1 MAVNPTSGV
10 PSGRINLTQPI
21 GARGLPLTFVLS
33 DSKDDT
39 FTGDTTGFGITD
51 QDLWLSTAS
60 GSGTLVNPAPK
71 TPRAAVVS
79 IPSPLPPDWRPGE
92 ASKTYTGRF
101 QGITLNTA
109 AGVVNAEMGSLEFG
123 QAVQDLSDAEHG
135 VFPPSP
141 TSTRTLKNSYPYATW
156 TQTDV
161 GRYVQHPTR
170 EYSSARPGNHTWQQD
185 RDGVGRFVF
194 AGDYS
199 CGQIRDQ
206 VVMAGGDGRW
216 AGGKVSGVVH
226 YSKVDLPSNGLG
238 SSFGDGHN
246 SAYLSVLGSSAIN
259 VFGSNNGI
267 DQGDSA
273 TMDGH
278 WALNLGVRQRV
289 LASGVTLSAPD
300 GCPHQAY
307 STAKDLLGSATI
319 QHLFVQ
325 DSFNAGGT
333 PDPANRGI
341 SYIGRTQ
348 YGNHVVA
355 DTCGLVGYEGVFT
368 ATAFFSIAKDADPD
382 GATTGQV
389 SKTDQLTFAGLNI
402 EVHSGRSLRRN
413 GEYSIVDSQ
422 TQTPYY
428 RYGTDGLHTQPMM
441 AALKTRSD
449 RQDSVFVTT
458 EEANLTT
465 FSVLRTQTATAGNGQ
480 PAPTVGG
487 TWPVNGLSGITNGK
501 ADAILGEDATGGQ
514 DWNKTT
520 TLSSAF
526 LSEKIPTRVRI
537 VPSIIGYEDV
547 IIPPGPSKLARY
559 PTATPLTFKKP
570 IVDYHVLLSVAPRT
584 NQVVKSNLDA
594 TVGTEENGDPTVRN
608 NPNPKRLHTDA
619 DFSETGA
626 VIYHAVFRINPDT
639 LEQVWFE
646 PSEAPAT
653 AHAPDGECITSVMPR
668 HTPIDEN
675 SRCDMGWGLHQ
686 VTPFRPL
693 ASRDFEKVPRL
704 CGAIEPGGFYQR
716 GGVSHLFDAAAYGGE
731 LFVAADTLVS
741 SDLGVAGIKDGQA
754 HFGKVWGHGQ
764 IWPNGTATAAMPP
777 GQELLVFRYTPHTDP
792 YHPNNK
798 QTTKT
803 DNPLHNA
810 LSTAYAGY
818 VQGDTAFNTALRT
831 GFTITDQQ
839 LLNWGGWNIHDWV
852 MPQIELMRYLGRE
865 DKGLT
870 TFPNQQHPTL
880 HCSSLRIFDD
890 GQMKMLAVQ
899 RDFIGAVDEFP
910 TSDVGYPPNPDIG
923 RTQCPPGYYASGGQC
938 IPISTAANDLPAG
951 VSLDPATGQ
960 AVPGSSPSPVQGS
973 DGETPTGD
981 PFGDYPSWSKM
992 IANTHARSVILLW
1005 NPIKAV
1011 AGKIARNY
1019 QPFEV
1024 RYEEIATGAGNRET
1038 LATQTWSD
1046 DKGWWSG
1053 ARIAWWYEESGQR
1066 AIPLTYGCYPESRAS
1081 HATLPQS
1088 LPFILASGDLAYG
1101 FPMIQPSISAAPSP
1115 NVKTTATDEWFNV
1128 RTEFLKKCRFIPTTY
1143 GLADFG
1149 AGSNPLQEFGWSG
1162 WSFPAGLYDPIGYGD
1177 GTQFFQD
1184 STTKA
1189 KWAEVGGV
1197 RDVPYS
1203 TAAYGFSY
1211 FQWDLSSVPANWE
1224 FQRYRISGIEYTLA
1238 GGIYPPYISSM
1249 DVALVLTNGFDAPEW
1264 ESLVEQPFN
1273 ATTNNRG
1280 TYADGTHLL
1289 IRPYSG
1295 TPPSAPD
1302 RLVFVDPTGVQPD
1315 HKVYPTD
1322 NANKSIGSMRG
1333 PLAGVSYHGPLHY
1346 GVSKTNHP
1354 YKVDKVWKQ
1363 VHAGV
1368 GYDLPLP
1375 LLVPGQVHVRARA
1388 GSSNSLDLEI
1398 ETPFH
1403 RTDRDALAGG
1413 ADLNSGFGVG
1423 VTDVPGGARS
1433 TLGQWYLRTN
1443 LWAGPSSNTPTVS
1456 TAGVFDFERIH
1467 GPSVSGDA
1475 LYNFWSDHPTEHF
1488 HAGAIPILPNTDYDL
1503 AMIETSRYVPASLK
1517 TVDRLSDLD
1526 ALAVSEQLLSSVDV
1540 HVAKSTK
1547 PMWDS
1552 GSIVTAQAL
1561 GTTDAKSSKAT
1572 PYRNE
1577 IASSLVWPTVV
1588 LASSTGN
1595 DVQGLG
1601 KGQRSVRTP
1610 DGTLHTFFL
1619 RRGALVGAS
1628 GSNDPFWTHYKKPL
1642 HGDLFWN
1649 KKSLRS
1655 MSPDTD
1661 TTYTGADQ
1669 CGPDLTNLGADA
1681 RVMGA
1686 AFASDSKG
1694 TIHAVIQV
1702 HADPSNTGTERSHR
1716 LYYHYAERKQVSAN
1730 PEPVY
1735 DWDWTIHTP
1744 IIIQQ
1749 ALNVSTPAAAG
1760 SAYDFRQPSLVC
1772 DSQDRLH
1779 LVCQQVWNDA
1789 STTSTTYN
1797 GYGVSRILYCI
1808 KQTDEDNFPDYTQT
1822 DSPAGK
1828 PNDERW
1834 SVVSYTMATIQHN
1847 ITEANN
1853 PNQSRHAVQN
1863 ADHPKICLRSDDVPI
1878 VFYRGASPNFMT
1890 AGRRQTAVY
1899 VNYGRAGAI
1908 HTQLGTPI
1916 NTGGFSFGNDAC
1928 HVVGLGPDSHNT
1940 GFPNN
1945 VWHYDAIIDERDRCV
1960 VVATLDD
1967 STTGGAP
1974 AQTYAPRHTYLTTF
1988 DAKVQPADQ
1997 YSTTNG
2003 LGITRTLL
2011 KAPVYDGTTETR
2023 YIDPKYRDVVLTTNG
2038 KGELHIILGFRL
2050 TGHDPNRVGAT
2061 FRDLDGLEES
2071 GIAPLNWPATPN
2083 TQTAAT
2089 AMYNGGYAE
2098 QSTVPDWPD
2107 GSPYNAPANYGVAQH
2122 FMHIWLPSIEYDQ
2135 EPTADDWVIRSM
2147 NIKWMSVPSLE
2158 YDATLGWQP
2167 IGSAQTGSGS
2177 EDFPHFAPQLRYQ
2190 RWHGF
2195 NAGELDL
2202 TWMTNEQS
2210 WMVNQHEG
2218 SRLFMPS
2225 VGGVSFQFGGT
2236 VGQGIPGYP
2245 NGA

>member
-1 MAVNPTSGV
+1 MTVNPTSGV
-10 PSGRINLTQPI
+10 PAGRINLTQPI
-21 GARGLPLTFVLS
+21 GSRGLPLTFVLS

-39 FTGDTTGFGITD
+39 FTGDTTGFASID
-51 QDLWLSTAS
+51 DDLWLSTAS
-60 GSGTLVNPAPK
+60 GSGTLLSPAPK
-71 TPRAAVVS
+71 TPRAAVVAS
-79 IPSPLPPDWRPGE
+79 IPTAFDYRAGE
-92 ASKTYTGRF
+92 ASRTYTGRF

-109 AGVVNAEMGSLEFG
+109 AGVLNAEYGSLEFG
-123 QAVQDLSDAEHG
+123 QAVQDLSNAEHTHTPG
-135 VFPPSP
+135 ALPD
-141 TSTRTLKNSYPYATW
+141 LINSYPFATW

-161 GRYVQHPTR
+161 GRYVSHPTR

-185 RDGVGRFVF
+185 RDGLGRFVF
-194 AGDYS
+194 AGDYA
-199 CGQIRDQ
+199 CGQIKDQ
-206 VVMAGGDGRW
+206 VALGFNQDGRW
-216 AGGKVSGVVH
+216 DGGKVSGVVH

-238 SSFGDGHN
+238 SSFGDGHD
-246 SAYLSVLGSSAIN
+246 SAYLTVLGASDIAFSSTH
-259 VFGSNNGI
+259 GI
-267 DQGDSA
+267 QEGDSPLPYIGG
-273 TMDGH
+273 GH

-289 LASGVTLSAPD
+289 LASGASLSSPD
-300 GCPHQAY
+300 GCPHQTY

-319 QHLFVQ
+319 QHLYVQ
-325 DSFNAGGT
+325 DSFNESGVNAG
-333 PDPANRGI
+333 NRGV

-348 YGNHVVA
+348 YGNHVVT
-355 DTCGLVGYEGVFT
+355 DSCGLVGFEGVFT
-368 ATAFFSIAKDADPD
+368 ATAFFSVAKDADPD
-382 GATTGQV
+382 GAGSGLV

-413 GEYSIVDSQ
+413 GEYNIVDLQSQ
-422 TQTPYY
+422 LPYY
-428 RYGTDGLHTQPMM
+428 RYGSDGLFTQPMM

-449 RQDSVFVTT
+449 RQDSVFITT

-465 FSVLRTQTATAGNGQ
+465 FSVLRTQEATISNGQ
-480 PAPTVGG
+480 PAPTEGG
-487 TWPVNGLSGITNGK
+487 TWLVNGLEGITNGK
-501 ADAILGEDATGGQ
+501 ADAILGETATGGQ
-514 DWNKTT
+514 DWNKTSSI
-520 TLSSAF
+520 SSAF

-537 VPSIIGYEDV
+537 VPSIVGYEDV
-547 IIPPGPSKLARY
+547 IVEPGTAKLAIY
-559 PTATPLTFKKP
+559 PTATALTFKKP
-570 IVDYHVLLSVAPRT
+570 IVDYHVLISVAPRT
-584 NQVVKSNLDA
+584 NQIVKSNLDA
-594 TVGTEENGDPTVRN
+594 TVGTEIDGDATQRN

-626 VIYHAVFRINPDT
+626 VIYHGIFRINPDT
-639 LEQVWFE
+639 LEQVWFD
-646 PSEAPAT
+646 PAEAPVT
-653 AHAPDGECITSVMPR
+653 AHVPDGECLTSVMPR
-668 HTPIDEN
+668 HTPIDGIE
-675 SRCDMGWGLHQ
+675 RCDMGWGLHQ

-693 ASRDFEKVPRL
+693 ASRDFQKVPRL

-731 LFVAADTLVS
+731 LFVSADTLVS
-741 SDLGVAGIKDGQA
+741 SDLGVAGVKDGEA

-764 IWPNGTATAAMPP
+764 VWPNGTATAAMPP

-810 LSTAYAGY
+810 LSTAYRGY

-831 GFTITDQQ
+831 GFTITDSQ

-880 HCSSLRIFDD
+880 HCSSLRIYDD

-951 VSLDPATGQ
+951 TALDPTTGE
-960 AVPGSSPSPVQGS
+960 AVPGSAPSPVQGS
-973 DGETPTGD
+973 DGEYPKGD
-981 PFGDYPSWSKM
+981 AFGDYPSWSKM

-1005 NPIKAV
+1005 NPIKADN
-1011 AGKIARNY
+1011 GKVRRNY

-1024 RYEEIATGAGNRET
+1024 RYEEIATGGGNRET
-1038 LATQTWSD
+1038 LATQTWSE

-1066 AIPLTYGCYPESRAS
+1066 AIPLTYGCYPETRAS

-1088 LPFILASGDLAYG
+1088 LPFIKIDGSVSHG
-1101 FPMIQPSISAAPSP
+1101 FPMIQPSITALAPP
-1115 NVKTTATDEWFNV
+1115 NPKQTPTDEWFNV
-1128 RTEFLKKCRFIPTTY
+1128 RTAWLLRSRFVPTTF
-1143 GLADFG
+1143 GLADYG
-1149 AGSNPLQEFGWSG
+1149 AGSNPLQQKGWSG
-1162 WSFPAGLYDPIGYGD
+1162 WSFPTGLYDPIGYGD
-1177 GTQFFQD
+1177 GTLFFQD
-1184 STTKA
+1184 STSKA
-1189 KWAEVGGV
+1189 KWAELGGV
-1197 RDVPYS
+1197 RDVAFS
-1203 TAAYGFSY
+1203 QAGKGFSY
-1211 FQWDLSSVPANWE
+1211 YQWDFSTLPAGYD
-1224 FQRYRISGIEYTLA
+1224 FSGYRVNGIDYALV
-1238 GGIYPPYISSM
+1238 GGIFPPYVSAI
-1249 DVALVLTNGFDAPEW
+1249 DIVLALTNGFDAPDW
-1264 ESLVEQPFN
+1264 DSLVEQPFN
-1273 ATTNNRG
+1273 TTTNNIG
-1280 TYADGTHLL
+1280 TYAESTHVM
-1289 IRPYSG
+1289 IRPYG
-1295 TPPSAPD
+1295 GLTAPANPD
-1302 RLVFVDPTGVQPD
+1302 RMIFTDPAGILPD
-1315 HKVYPTD
+1315 FKIYPTI
-1322 NANKSIGSMRG
+1322 NQNKSIGSMRG

-1354 YKVDKVWKQ
+1354 YKVDRVWKQ

-1375 LLVPGQVHVRARA
+1375 LLIPGQVHVRARA

-1403 RTDRDALAGG
+1403 RTDRDALAG
-1413 ADLNSGFGVG
+1413 AASLNSGFAVG

-1443 LWAGPSSNTPTVS
+1443 LWAGPSTNTP
-1456 TAGVFDFERIH
+1456 AGVFDFERIH
-1467 GPSVSGDA
+1467 GPSVSGDL

-1488 HAGAIPILPNTDYDL
+1488 HAGAIPTLPGTDYDL

-1526 ALAVSEQLLSSVDV
+1526 SLAVSEQLMSSVDV

-1552 GSIVTAQAL
+1552 GSIVTGQAL
-1561 GTTDAKSSKAT
+1561 GVTDAKSSKAT

-1577 IASSLVWPTVV
+1577 IATSLVWPTVV

-1610 DGTLHTFFL
+1610 DGTLHTFFI
-1619 RRGALVGAS
+1619 RRGAQVGAT

-1649 KKSLRS
+1649 KKALRS

-1669 CGPDLTNLGADA
+1669 CGPDLTNLGTDA
-1681 RVMGA
+1681 RLIGA

-1716 LYYHYAERKQVSAN
+1716 LYYHKAERTQVGSN
-1730 PEPVY
+1730 PEPIY

-1749 ALNVSTPAAAG
+1749 SLNVSTPAAAG
-1760 SAYDFRQPSLVC
+1760 SAHDFRQPSLVC

-1789 STTSTTYN
+1789 STTSTTYS

-1808 KQTDEDNFPDYTQT
+1808 KQTDEDTFPDYTQT

-1834 SVVSYTMATIQHN
+1834 QTVSYTMATVQHS
-1847 ITEANN
+1847 ITEANSAT
-1853 PNQSRHAVQN
+1853 QSRHAVQN

-1878 VFYRGASPNFMT
+1878 VFYRGASPNFMNT
-1890 AGRRQTAVY
+1890 NRRQTAVY
-1899 VNYGRAGAI
+1899 VNYGRVGNSA
-1908 HTQLGTPI
+1908 
-1916 NTGGFSFGNDAC
+1916 GGFFFENQAC

-1967 STTGGAP
+1967 STTGGTP
-1974 AQTYAPRHTYLTTF
+1974 TQTYAPRHTYLTTF
-1988 DAKVQPADQ
+1988 DARTQPANQ

-2003 LGITRTLL
+2003 LGVTRTLL
-2011 KAPVYDGTTETR
+2011 KAPDYNGTTETR
-2023 YIDPKYRDVVLTTNG
+2023 YLDPKYRDVVITTNG
-2038 KGELHIILGFRL
+2038 DGELHIILGFRL

-2061 FRDLDGLEES
+2061 FRDADGGTES
-2071 GIAPLNWPATPN
+2071 GLAPLQWPSIPDTENP
-2083 TQTAAT
+2083 AT
-2089 AMYNGGYAE
+2089 AMYGGGYAE
-2098 QSTVPDWPD
+2098 QATTPDWPD

-2135 EPTADDWVIRSM
+2135 DPTADDWVIRSM
-2147 NIKWMSVPSLE
+2147 NVKWMSVPSLE

-2202 TWMTNEQS
+2202 TWMTNEQA

-2225 VGGVSFQFGGT
+2225 VGGVSFAFGGT